1 MIKSEITR
9 IKLKEALNRILTGKP
24 IIIPDTQKL
33 SVKAVEEE
41 AGLGDG
47 SAYYYKDIVEKIK
60 ILAVQNSPQAKSQNI
75 YEEKIVHLRER
86 LNNEVRLKTK
96 YRTQIEELKEQLAK
110 MASQHNQLA
119 LLIQQYQ
126 YKIAE
131 LESDNTMQYKKTD

>member
-1 MIKSEITR
+1 MSKSELTKVKLENAITR
-9 IKLKEALNRILTGKP
+9 ILEQKTKRIP
-24 IIIPDTQKL
+24 SSQKL
-33 SVKAVEEE
+33 SVKGVEEE

-75 YEEKIVHLRER
+75 YEEKISSLRER
-86 LNNEVRLKTK
+86 LNNETRLKTK
-96 YRTQIEELKEQLAK
+96 YRTQIEELKEQLSK

-131 LESDNTMQYKKTD
+131 LEADNTLQYKKNE